1 MATHGTASSYN
12 RGCRCD
18 SCRQAKVDTNR
29 ESRHRNGTGQ
39 PSPNRNLTATV
50 RESASDLPL
59 SLPPP

>member
-18 SCRQAKVDTNR
+18 SCRQAKV
-29 ESRHRNGTGQ
+29 ESDDCTGQ